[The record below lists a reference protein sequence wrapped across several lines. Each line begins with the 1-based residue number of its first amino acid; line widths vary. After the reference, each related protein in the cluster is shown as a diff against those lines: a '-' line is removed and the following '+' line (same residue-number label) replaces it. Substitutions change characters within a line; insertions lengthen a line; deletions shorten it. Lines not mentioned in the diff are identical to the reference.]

1 MSQGIL
7 PYQYEIEKNE
17 RGMTARAGLLLYL
30 DLMKAMDLRKHI
42 NQELQIRKDGQ
53 GWTDAQMIES
63 LILLNQA
70 GGECVEDIE
79 QMESDQGLVKVLEKL
94 HGHGLKRRQRR
105 ELIRRWRKE
114 KKRLL
119 PSRSAVFRYLSEYH
133 NEEEEKSRESHKA
146 FIPQSNAYLK
156 ELEKLVT
163 MPVNFV
169 QHHNPQ
175 IEATLDQDATL
186 VETYKKESLA
196 SYKGYKAYQPLN
208 SFCCEKAS

>member
-1 MSQGIL
+1 MEKKDKGI
-7 PYQYEIEKNE
+7 
-17 RGMTARAGLLLYL
+17 TCRAGLLLYL
-30 DLMKAMDLRKHI
+30 DIMKAMGLRRQI
-42 NQELQIRKDGQ
+42 NQVLKVREVGQ

-79 QMESDQGLVKVLEKL
+79 QLESDQGLVKVLEKL
-94 HGHGLKRRQRR
+94 HAHGLKRRQRR

-119 PSRSAVFRYLSEYH
+119 PSKSALFRYLSEYH
-133 NEEEEKSRESHKA
+133 NEEEEKRRESHKA

-163 MPVNFV
+163 VPVNFV
-169 QHHNPQ
+169 QHHNRQ
-175 IEATLDQDATL
+175 TEATLDQDATL
-186 VETYKKESLA
+186 VETYKEESLA
-196 SYKGYKAYQPLN
+196 SYKGYKVV
-208 SFCCEKAS
+208 S